1 MTIITKKGPVDAV
14 PKGAVVMLGY
24 FDGFHRGHMALCDA
38 AYEIKQ
44 RKNAACVML
53 WTFDHLAKGKAITNN
68 AEKAEAFFS
77 YCPRFADEG
86 FQVEKA
92 VVFEEFS
99 AVSHMTGEAFVTDVL
114 KGQLEALAVVC
125 GFNFRFGH
133 KGSCGADDLL
143 RYCNSLGMECCVVPP
158 VSAEGVTVSSTE
170 LRRLIERG
178 EVDLAARRM
187 GRPYSVTG
195 PVVHG
200 KRIGHSLGFPTMNQR
215 IPGDKVTPAFGVYA
229 CQVRISDSAELK
241 NGVCNIGFRP
251 TVNGD
256 ERDVTLETYLFDYDG
271 DLYGETITV
280 FLCKR
285 LRGEVRFSCVEELS
299 RQIARDKESAI
310 SYFNNL

>member
-1 MTIITKKGPVDAV
+1 
-14 PKGAVVMLGY
+14 MLGY

-77 YCPRFADEG
+77 YFPNGTEG
-86 FQVEKA
+86 GPPCEKA

-99 AVSHMTGEAFVTDVL
+99 ALSHLTGEEFAEVVL
-114 KGQLEALAVVC
+114 KGQLDASAVVC
-125 GFNFRFGH
+125 GFNFRFGRQ
-133 KGSCGADDLL
+133 GSSGAEDLS
-143 RYCNSLGMECCVVPP
+143 RYCRTLGIECCVVPP
-158 VSAEGVTVSSTE
+158 VSVEGETVSSTE
-170 LRRLIERG
+170 LRRLIEGG

-187 GRPYSVTG
+187 GRPYSVTA

-200 KRIGHSLGFPTMNQR
+200 KRIGHSLGFPTVNQR
-215 IPGDKVTPAFGVYA
+215 IPVDKVTPAFGVYA
-229 CQVRISDSAELK
+229 CQVRISDSEELK

-271 DLYGETITV
+271 DLYGKTVTV

-285 LRGEVRFSCVEELS
+285 LRGETRFSCVEELS

>member
-1 MTIITKKGPVDAV
+1 
-14 PKGAVVMLGY
+14 MLGY

-77 YCPRFADEG
+77 YSPNGTEG
-86 FQVEKA
+86 DHPCEKA

-99 AVSHMTGEAFVTDVL
+99 ALSHLTGEEFAEVVL
-114 KGQLEALAVVC
+114 KGQLDASAVVC
-125 GFNFRFGH
+125 GFNFRFGRQ
-133 KGSCGADDLL
+133 GSSGAEDLS
-143 RYCNSLGMECCVVPP
+143 RYCRTLGIECCVVPP
-158 VSAEGVTVSSTE
+158 VSVEGETVSSTE
-170 LRRLIERG
+170 LRRLIEGG

-187 GRPYSVTG
+187 GRPYSVTA
-195 PVVHG
+195 PVIHG
-200 KRIGHSLGFPTMNQR
+200 KRIGHSLGFPTVNQR
-215 IPGDKVTPAFGVYA
+215 IPVDKVTPAFGVYA
-229 CQVRISDSAELK
+229 CQVRISDSEELK

-271 DLYGETITV
+271 DLYGKTVTV

-285 LRGEVRFSCVEELS
+285 LRGEIRFSCVEELS